1 MTKSDKPQSDYDSPW
16 KDVLEQ
22 FFPQFMIFFFPQIH
36 AAIDWSKGYVFLDK
50 EFQKVT
56 RDAQTGK
63 RYVDKLVQVYLL
75 NGQETW
81 ILIHLEV
88 QGAPEGGFAERMFI
102 YHYRI
107 YDHYRRQVVSLAILT
122 DNQASWR
129 PDHFG
134 YDLFG
139 CRLSLD
145 FPTVKLLDYQQ
156 RLDELAVNANP
167 FAVVVMAHL
176 QTQATHRHP
185 AQRYEAKLTLIK
197 FLYQRGYQRQVI
209 AELLRFIDWVMT
221 LPTSLES
228 QLRADVAQFEAE
240 VNMQYI
246 TSFERLAREEG
257 MQQGM
262 QQGLQQGVQQG
273 VQQGLQQGVQQGLQQ
288 GVQQGL
294 RESILTAVQIR
305 FGDVP
310 QDIVDGV
317 GQVEDL
323 EALRQLQR
331 QAMLLESLP
340 LFKQFLAERLPP
352 AAPAPN

>member
-1 MTKSDKPQSDYDSPW
+1 MENSPQSDYDSPW
-16 KDVLEQ
+16 KEVIEQ
-22 FFPQFMIFFFPQIH
+22 FFPQCMHFFFPQVY
-36 AAIDWSKGYVFLDK
+36 AAIDWSKGYTFLDK

-75 NGQETW
+75 NGRETW

-88 QGAPEGGFAERMFI
+88 QGAPEESFAERMFI

-107 YDHYRRQVVSLAILT
+107 YDHYQRPVVSLAILT
-122 DNQASWR
+122 DNRASWR

-156 RLDELAVNANP
+156 QLDELAVNDNP

-176 QTQATHRHP
+176 QTQSTRRDP
-185 AQRYEAKLTLIK
+185 MQRYEAKLTLIK
-197 FLYQRGYQRQVI
+197 FLYQRGYGRQVI

-221 LPTSLES
+221 LPISLEA
-228 QLRADVAQFEAE
+228 QLRADVTTFEAE
-240 VNMQYI
+240 VSMQYV

-262 QQGLQQGVQQG
+262 QR
-273 VQQGLQQGVQQGLQQ
+273 
-288 GVQQGL
+288 GL
-294 RESILTAVQIR
+294 RDSIATTLQVR
-305 FGDVP
+305 FGNLS
-310 QDIVDGV
+310 QEIVD
-317 GQVEDL
+317 DL
-323 EALRQLQR
+323 EQVTELEMLRELQR
-331 QAMLLESLP
+331 QATLLDSLP
-340 LFKQFLAERLPP
+340 LFVRFLAEQVQSDLTRL
-352 AAPAPN
+352 N